1 MSHALIESGLILI
14 AESRFQRYWT
24 SQEYR
29 VVIDKVVFETR
40 VKPSG
45 DTLNAIIRMVQAKRV
60 KVEVNAAAWLDD
72 GAPLRTRLS
81 LRAKPSATALPRA
94 KCRYEMDSNYVL
106 DWPYKIPQYVIMDLA
121 EGRSIPESDIPHGRD
136 RTRTFRAYR
145 QSAML
150 RPQDYQGWFPTPSRI
165 LNVRSH
171 F

>member
-1 MSHALIESGLILI
+1 MRRMSHALIESGLILI

-72 GAPLRTRLS
+72 GR
-81 LRAKPSATALPRA
+81 PSENSFILTCQAVCDSIAT
-94 KCRYEMDSNYVL
+94 CEM
-106 DWPYKIPQYVIMDLA
+106 Q
-121 EGRSIPESDIPHGRD
+121 
-136 RTRTFRAYR
+136 
-145 QSAML
+145 
-150 RPQDYQGWFPTPSRI
+150 
-165 LNVRSH
+165 VRNG